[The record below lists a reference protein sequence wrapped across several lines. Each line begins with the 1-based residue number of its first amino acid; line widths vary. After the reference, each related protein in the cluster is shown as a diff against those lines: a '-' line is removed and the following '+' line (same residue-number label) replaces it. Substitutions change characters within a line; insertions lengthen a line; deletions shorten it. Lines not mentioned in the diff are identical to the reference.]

1 MSSNSSGDE
10 SQEGEDCKDPVTSPP
25 AKTSSSSTSTSKTSS
40 PLGSLTLLS
49 LPNKPKQTSRPRQQ
63 NKKRTTPPLMKTPPL
78 STNISSDS
86 FASNQ
91 VALFYI
97 MLIEVL
103 NIKYCV
109 RKQAWKVVSALILK
123 KNQNQSKM
131 NFKK

>member
-63 NKKRTTPPLMKTPPL
+63 NKKRTPPLMKTPPL

-91 VALFYI
+91 VALSYI
-97 MLIEVL
+97 MLIEIL
-103 NIKYCV
+103 TIKYFV

-123 KNQNQSKM
+123 KNQNWSKM